1 MKSLAE
7 KLTLDI
13 NKRLMYETLKYWHL
27 SYKKFQFQVKKMHY
41 LGVIAM
47 EYWITRTQSQFDK
60 MAIADDFHY
69 KKVKKFSLNILKIWI
84 DRFNEIKQNVIFFED
99 NNNNKLILNSYQKW
113 LMAFKNKKL
122 LNRRS
127 SYLRKALIERHAFVS
142 WLAAL
147 RNKRQNVWIRKR
159 ELLMLE
165 DSWKVWRN
173 TFSVI
178 NEFKTR
184 EQDFRKEHIEK
195 SIASRAIKQWTE
207 KTISR
212 HVIEFQI
219 QDRYNNRFKEVTFN
233 YWLRKHENLKKMND
247 LAVAC
252 KLENDRGLLNF
263 TFMKWL
269 RFTRANISRK
279 NKCEELIKGRK
290 ESLLLNTL
298 ESWYDKLKILQ
309 LEEVETQMLILR
321 RERMLRVHFAF
332 WESQTGAVPAIK
344 FYNTR
349 LKEITLRIWNEQ
361 LPSAR
366 ATKLAV
372 QIDRR
377 DTLLKWFI
385 TWKEALRIKKSRRA
399 IA

>member
-1 MKSLAE
+1 
-7 KLTLDI
+7 
-13 NKRLMYETLKYWHL
+13 MYETLKYWHL

-84 DRFNEIKQNVIFFED
+84 DRFNEIKQNEIFFEE

-113 LMAFKNKKL
+113 LMTFKNKKL

-127 SYLRKALIERHAFVS
+127 AYLRKALIERHAFVS

-233 YWLRKHENLKKMND
+233 YWLRKHDNLKKMND

-252 KLENDRGLLNF
+252 KLENDSGLLNF
-263 TFMKWL
+263 IFIKWL
-269 RFTRANISRK
+269 RFTRASISRK
-279 NKCEELIKGRK
+279 KKCEELIKERK

>member
-84 DRFNEIKQNVIFFED
+84 DRFNEIKQNEIFFEE

-113 LMAFKNKKL
+113 LMTFKNKKL

-127 SYLRKALIERHAFVS
+127 AYLRKALIERHAFVS

>member
-233 YWLRKHENLKKMND
+233 YWLRKHDNLKKMND

>member
-349 LKEITLRIWNEQ
+349 LKEVTLRIWNAQ

>member
-309 LEEVETQMLILR
+309 LEEIETQMLILR

-372 QIDRR
+372 QIDSR

>member
-195 SIASRAIKQWTE
+195 SIASRVIKQWTE

>member
-233 YWLRKHENLKKMND
+233 YWLRKHDNLKKMSD

-252 KLENDRGLLNF
+252 KLENDKGLLNF
-263 TFMKWL
+263 IFIKWL

-279 NKCEELIKGRK
+279 KKCEELIKERK

-309 LEEVETQMLILR
+309 LEEIETQMLILR

-332 WESQTGAVPAIK
+332 WESQTGSVPAIK

-349 LKEITLRIWNEQ
+349 LKEITLRIWNAQ